1 MTEQT
6 AKQFAFEPG
15 ADMES
20 MIFQA
25 IGAASMC
32 WSNPSGAG
40 EFQSERA
47 EAIGV
52 ALLARVRTYLVGEV
66 RLAPANSRDEFDW

>member
-1 MTEQT
+1 MTGAALEQT
-6 AKQFAFEPG
+6 DRSGEFVFERG

-32 WSNPSGAG
+32 WANPAGAG

-47 EAIGV
+47 EEIGQ
-52 ALLARVRTYLVGEV
+52 ALLTKVRTYLVGD
-66 RLAPANSRDEFDW
+66 APLGLV